1 MDALVGFLMLIYC
14 IGGLVYG
21 YLSGFEQRLI
31 LQIIVAGIGSVLI
44 LSGYFVAWIK
54 NFKLPTFRLRKNNP
68 QETDE
73 DMKDLPFDCDE
84 KSVLDFKCLH
94 YLKHRATETQSK
106 EMMDLVV
113 ELNTLLFAGGCH
125 EEKKNE

>member
-21 YLSGFEQRLI
+21 FFYGFEQRLI
-31 LQIIVAGIGSVLI
+31 LQIIVAGAGSIII
-44 LSGYFVAWIK
+44 LFGYFVAWVK
-54 NFKLPTFRLRKNNP
+54 NFKLPSFKLRKNNT
-68 QETDE
+68 QEIDE

-84 KSVLDFKCLH
+84 KSALDFKCLH

-113 ELNTLLFAGGCH
+113 QLNTLLFAGGCH